1 MPSLPYGHRRPI
13 ELWNRDN
20 IPRSINEYL
29 YSFRGEFSDE
39 AVESD
44 YPYNGVSTTFFRQ
57 LLKIQ
62 PNNHFHRFQ
71 GIANGIG
78 CWTLRTNHILNN
90 LTADLL
96 AAAEL
101 LGGTFKTHS
110 SSSSPGG
117 IGADSS
123 DIWVSL
129 LDGGIGVE
137 VLAWEHETTNRV
149 HASQAT
155 TIRGS
160 KAYRALLELLGL
172 KWINRKLP
180 GEDVIPSHKEYIKL
194 VDDQGDE
201 DDDNFLILSPLQR
214 SFYSA
219 EKTVR
224 VAIYRNGQD
233 DEEWMLE
240 VVDEFNNSILYPN
253 EFLTDQLALEQF
265 LEDVVT
271 DGIDA
276 FFGKGDPASRE
287 ANIALMRV
295 GN

>member
-1 MPSLPYGHRRPI
+1 MPTPPYVLHRPI
-13 ELWNRDN
+13 ALWSRDN
-20 IPRSINEYL
+20 IPSSVNEYL

-44 YPYNGVSTTFFRQ
+44 YPYNGVSTSFFRK

-62 PNNHFHRFQ
+62 PYDRFDRFQ
-71 GIANGIG
+71 GIVSGIG

-110 SSSSPGG
+110 SSASPGG

-129 LDGGIGVE
+129 LDGGIGVQ
-137 VLAWEHETTNRV
+137 VLVWEHETTNRV
-149 HASQAT
+149 STSQAT

-160 KAYRALLELLGL
+160 KAYRALLELLGF
-172 KWINRKLP
+172 KWISRKLP
-180 GEDVIPSHKEYIKL
+180 GESVTPSHEDYIKL
-194 VDDQGDE
+194 VCDRGDT
-201 DDDNFLILSPLQR
+201 DDDNLLIISPFQR

-219 EKTVR
+219 GKTVR
-224 VAIYRNGQD
+224 VAIYKNVL
-233 DEEWMLE
+233 DEEGWKLE
-240 VVDEFNNSILYPN
+240 VVDEFYNSTLYRD
-253 EFLTDQLALEQF
+253 EFLTDQLALDQF
-265 LEDVVT
+265 LEDVAT
-271 DGIDA
+271 DGIDT
-276 FFGKGDPASRE
+276 FLGKGGPASIE

-295 GN
+295 